1 MRAYLLRCWT
11 LWTRHYYSVAFDA
24 SNLRADHIHIWG
36 SEFLMNFINHEN
48 AWSITF
54 DQDLMKIVKRR
65 RWWWQWKMM
74 TTAMMEKQNKGLIV
88 VAIHLFKPR
97 KHDQLSQQPNQTK
110 NIYKKKLTKLK
121 FQKRTTYT

>member
-1 MRAYLLRCWT
+1 MMT
-11 LWTRHYYSVAFDA
+11 
-24 SNLRADHIHIWG
+24 
-36 SEFLMNFINHEN
+36 M
-48 AWSITF
+48 
-54 DQDLMKIVKRR
+54 
-65 RWWWQWKMM
+65 KMM
-74 TTAMMEKQNKGLIV
+74 TMAMMEKQNTGIV